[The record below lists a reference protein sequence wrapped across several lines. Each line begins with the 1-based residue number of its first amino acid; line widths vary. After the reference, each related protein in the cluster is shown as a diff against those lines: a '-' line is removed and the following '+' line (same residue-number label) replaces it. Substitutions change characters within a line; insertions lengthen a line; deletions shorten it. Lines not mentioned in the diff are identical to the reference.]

1 MDDPRGHEPDV
12 EALVERAQAGDRE
25 ALGAIYDRLAGRV
38 YRFAL
43 FRVGSR
49 ADAEDLMQRT
59 FLKMIESLP
68 RYQRRGIPFEAWF
81 FRLARNGVIDH
92 LRGRRAHQPLE
103 ALADIDSAEPGPHE
117 AAELAVEFRRI
128 EDAMQE
134 LTPIQ
139 QEVIGYRFMAGL
151 SPREIGLVIG
161 KREGSVRALQFR
173 AIQALRR
180 SLDRQSD
187 DKDPES
193 PNAIPEAGLEP

>member
-1 MDDPRGHEPDV
+1 MDPRQDEQDV

-81 FRLARNGVIDH
+81 FRLARNGVVDH
-92 LRGRRAHQPLE
+92 LRARRAHQPLD
-103 ALADIDSAEPGPHE
+103 AVAGVGSHEPGPE
-117 AAELAVEFRRI
+117 ESVELAVEFRRL
-128 EDAMQE
+128 EDALQE

-139 QEVIGYRFMAGL
+139 QEVIGYRFMTGL
-151 SPREIGLVIG
+151 SAREIGLVIG

-173 AIQALRR
+173 ALQALRR
-180 SLDRQSD
+180 SLGQPAD
-187 DKDPES
+187 DTRMVAES
-193 PNAIPEAGLEP
+193 EVES

>member
-1 MDDPRGHEPDV
+1 MDPDEHEQDV
-12 EALVERAQAGDRE
+12 EALVERAQGGDRA
-25 ALGAIYDRLAGRV
+25 ALGAIYDRLAARV

-68 RYQRRGIPFEAWF
+68 RYQQRGVPFEAWF
-81 FRLARNGVIDH
+81 FRLARNTVIDH

-103 ALADIDSAEPGPHE
+103 TLPELDHGPGPDE
-117 AAELAVEFRRI
+117 SVELALQFRRL
-128 EDAMQE
+128 EDALGE
-134 LTPIQ
+134 LTPVQ

-151 SPREIGLVIG
+151 TAREIGLVIG

-173 AIQALRR
+173 ALEALRR
-180 SLDRQSD
+180 SLGSDRS
-187 DKDPES
+187 ES
-193 PNAIPEAGLEP
+193 EMPSPRILPGSELES